1 MRYPTWAWLGIL
13 AATAVS
19 AATQTLTLTP
29 AKDNTLYESASGALS
44 NGSGHSLF
52 VGNTSGGDLRRALIA
67 FDFSTVPAEAQL
79 TRVALTLTLSK
90 TNSSAG
96 TQTLILRRVVADWGE
111 GSSDAGDPGGLG
123 VAAASGDATW
133 LHTASST
140 AFWATP
146 GGDFSDTPSASQNVA
161 GTGAYTWESAPLL
174 AEVQGWIASPA
185 DNHGWIL
192 LGNESATGTAK
203 RFHSRESTT
212 AAQRPRLTIEYTLPN
227 TPPTAGTLPDLHL
240 ALSGGGVSIDPSA
253 APALFR
259 DPDGDALSYRALS
272 SDSSTVAATLTG
284 NLLFLVPRAP
294 GTATLTLSAE
304 DGRGGSVSRSFTVQ
318 VNAVAAPLVGDF
330 DGDLSV
336 AFSDFFLFADHFGE
350 TSSSPGWD
358 TRYDLDASGGI
369 DFDDFFTFAD
379 HFGSTATP

>member
-1 MRYPTWAWLGIL
+1 MRYPTWAWLGLL
-13 AATAVS
+13 AAGAVS
-19 AATQTLTLTP
+19 AATLTLTP
-29 AKDNTLYESASGALS
+29 TKDNTLYESASGALS

-52 VGNTSGGDLRRALIA
+52 VGNTSGGDLRRTLIA
-67 FDFSTVPAEAQL
+67 FDFSAVPAEAQL

-90 TNSSAG
+90 TNSSSG
-96 TQTLILRRVVADWGE
+96 TQPLILRRVLADWGE

-140 AFWATP
+140 AFWAAP
-146 GGDFSDTPSASQNVA
+146 GGDFADTPSASQNVA
-161 GTGAYTWESAPLL
+161 GTGAYTWESAQLL
-174 AEVQGWIASPA
+174 AEVQGWITSPA

-203 RFHSRESTT
+203 RFHSREST
-212 AAQRPRLTIEYTLPN
+212 AAQRPRLTIEYRLPN
-227 TPPTAGTLPDLHL
+227 TPPTAGALPDLHL
-240 ALSGGGVSIDPSA
+240 DLSGGGVSIDPAA

-259 DPDGDALSYRALS
+259 DPDGDTLSYRALS
-272 SDSSTVAATLTG
+272 SDSSKVAASLAG
-284 NLLFLVPRAP
+284 NLLLLVPKAP

-304 DGRGGSVSRSFTVQ
+304 DGWGGSVSRSFAVQ
-318 VNAVAAPLVGDF
+318 IDAAAAPLLVGDF

-336 AFSDFFLFADHFGE
+336 AFSDFVLFADHFGE

-358 TRYDLDASGGI
+358 LRYDLDASGGI

-379 HFGSTATP
+379 HFGSTAAP